1 MPPRFLGF
9 GIQDSGFGILSGI
22 RDLGFDQDFGIRN
35 RIRVLGFV
43 QDLDSSF
50 RILGFEFWDSWIRV
64 LGFEFWDSSFRI
76 QFQVSGIGTCNEAG
90 DEILNPK
97 FREN

>member
-9 GIQDSGFGILSGI
+9 GIQDSG
-22 RDLGFDQDFGIRN
+22 FGIRN